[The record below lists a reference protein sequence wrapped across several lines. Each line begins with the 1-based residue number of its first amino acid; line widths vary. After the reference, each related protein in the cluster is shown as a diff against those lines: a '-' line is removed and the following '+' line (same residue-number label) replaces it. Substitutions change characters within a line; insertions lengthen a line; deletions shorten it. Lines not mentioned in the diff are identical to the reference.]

1 MAFCGGAVSGG
12 PCLPALEHCSIRQFC
27 AASTS
32 RTRAQTFPKVEPRC
46 CFPRPIQKASFPCL
60 PISWLSFRGGENSTG
75 AKAQALEQPLTRPES
90 RHFKNSAFLPNSA
103 FLRMQSECRVFKL
116 HNATFYPPHLRL
128 KCVVDASIPGR
139 LVRQRLIASAA
150 PRRYAGEGQ
159 VKHSRGSNQPLPL
172 SKVNS
177 FW

>member
-12 PCLPALEHCSIRQFC
+12 PCLPALEHCRIWQFC

-32 RTRAQTFPKVEPRC
+32 RTRAQTYPKVEPRC

-90 RHFKNSAFLPNSA
+90 RHFKNSAFFQTLHS
-103 FLRMQSECRVFKL
+103 LECRV
-116 HNATFYPPHLRL
+116 NAEFLNSTTPPFTPHLRL

-159 VKHSRGSNQPLPL
+159 VKHSRGSNKPLPL

>member
-12 PCLPALEHCSIRQFC
+12 PCLPALEHCRIRQFC

-116 HNATFYPPHLRL
+116 HNAHLLPP
-128 KCVVDASIPGR
+128 PP
-139 LVRQRLIASAA
+139 AA
-150 PRRYAGEGQ
+150 KMRCGCLDSGPAGAPAANCER
-159 VKHSRGSNQPLPL
+159 SP
-172 SKVNS
+172 SKVRRRGAS
-177 FW
+177 EA

>member
-12 PCLPALEHCSIRQFC
+12 PCLPALEHCRIWQFC

-32 RTRAQTFPKVEPRC
+32 RTRAQTYPKVEPRC

-90 RHFKNSAFLPNSA
+90 RHFKNSAFFQTLHS
-103 FLRMQSECRVFKL
+103 LECRV
-116 HNATFYPPHLRL
+116 NAEFLNSTTHTFYPPPAAKMRCGCLDSGPAGAPAANCERSPSE
-128 KCVVDASIPGR
+128 VRRRGASE
-139 LVRQRLIASAA
+139 A
-150 PRRYAGEGQ
+150 
-159 VKHSRGSNQPLPL
+159 
-172 SKVNS
+172 
-177 FW
+177 